1 MEGTIMQKEKQVFQE
16 TLKPYIEQK
25 EALNGYQ
32 DELEKLEKEL
42 VNLNSK
48 ELNFKDNKRKNEIN
62 NYISELEA
70 TIRKLEYKIR
80 TSTFNPSDVNEA
92 YSAMQIALLKE
103 DKEFTT
109 VRDEYRALFVNF
121 VEMTSHYQQALNKRN
136 QQTQN
141 EAEKLGLSNA
151 LGNNAINVYQ
161 TSYIH
166 NSLAMSDKTL
176 TELKQLAN
184 KAKKY
189 LENK

>member
-1 MEGTIMQKEKQVFQE
+1 MRKEKQAFQE

-25 EALNGYQ
+25 ESLNGYQ

-62 NYISELEA
+62 AYISELKS

-80 TSTFNPSDVNEA
+80 TTTFNPGDVNEA
-92 YSAMQIALLKE
+92 YSVMQTALLKE

-141 EAEKLGLSNA
+141 EAEKLGLSKA